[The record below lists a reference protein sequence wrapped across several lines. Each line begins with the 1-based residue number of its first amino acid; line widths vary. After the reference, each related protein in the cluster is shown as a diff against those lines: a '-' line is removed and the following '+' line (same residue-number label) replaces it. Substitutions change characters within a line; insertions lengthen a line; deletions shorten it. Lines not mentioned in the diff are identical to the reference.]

1 MKKVCVV
8 CGQEHPMIV
17 SKIAKG
23 VDNDW
28 ICRECLDKAGLS
40 VMKFQSKKLTTAQ
53 VIVLI
58 DKNTYPQK
66 FTQTPVE
73 QTPTQ
78 SDPIVQNA
86 PSLHCPR
93 CKRNNLEVV
102 SDVNSK
108 GLSGGK
114 IFLFG
119 ALGLSGAGK
128 TTTKHYW
135 ICKDCGFK
143 FEI

>member
-1 MKKVCVV
+1 MKKTCAV
-8 CGQEHPMIV
+8 CGHEHPMIV

-28 ICRECLDKAGLS
+28 ICRECLDKAGIS

-53 VIVLI
+53 IIVMI
-58 DKNTYPQK
+58 DKNTYPQNNVP
-66 FTQTPVE
+66 TLDENNPVQME
-73 QTPTQ
+73 P
-78 SDPIVQNA
+78 VVKNV

-93 CKRNNLEVV
+93 CKRNNLEVI
-102 SDVNSK
+102 SDVSSK

-119 ALGLSGAGK
+119 TLGLSGAGK
-128 TTTKHYW
+128 TTTKHFW

-143 FEI
+143 FEV